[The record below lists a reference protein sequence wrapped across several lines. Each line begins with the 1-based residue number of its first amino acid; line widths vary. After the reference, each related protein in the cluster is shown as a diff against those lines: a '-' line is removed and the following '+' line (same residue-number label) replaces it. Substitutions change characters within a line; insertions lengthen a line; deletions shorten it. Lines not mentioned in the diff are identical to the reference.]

1 MDCTI
6 RLLDGK
12 VFEKVLQYA
21 REENPYLLILGR
33 IGVHSAPDMD
43 IGGNTE
49 NLLRLVP
56 CNVYL
61 SSKVFKPPDR
71 HAGGREHRVDRRGE
85 RAAQEDPGDSCG
97 PWRLPRSCATPWNAA
112 TA

>member
-1 MDCTI
+1 MTV

-21 REENPYLLILGR
+21 GKRIPFLPILGR

-43 IGGNTE
+43 IGGNAE

-56 CNVYL
+56 CNVL
-61 SSKVFKPPDR
+61 LQVKCSN
-71 HAGGREHRVDRRGE
+71 
-85 RAAQEDPGDSCG
+85 
-97 PWRLPRSCATPWNAA
+97 PR
-112 TA
+112 